1 MQNSSKFLIIYI
13 VQLQHGVKEPKRYSW
28 SLQPGEGHGFIP
40 SELLCQRLATLDRG
54 ALVYQNSAQPRHHI
68 KVLCASTWSYA
79 FIGLDK
85 MRSFQWIQC
94 GEEALLL
101 WQNGRGQYY
110 CADGNSC
117 ESNGGKTQ
125 YSPVWSHQKIDY
137 AGWPWIILNLRRY
150 FADGVGLLPPLAQQ
164 SQLLHSRPLGAS
176 PRHEGLAQSHNQD
189 LGAGDLGYPWVIWSR
204 EMRDRMTRYDLMS
217 IHVNKGWCT
226 TVFSVVRNII
236 WILDAKSDPLSTPM
250 VWVKRVEQTK
260 RWLRLMW

>member
-1 MQNSSKFLIIYI
+1 MPTTGHFGPRGTCLSK
-13 VQLQHGVKEPKRYSW
+13 
-28 SLQPGEGHGFIP
+28 
-40 SELLCQRLATLDRG
+40 LCTTSTSHQG
-54 ALVYQNSAQPRHHI
+54 P
-68 KVLCASTWSYA
+68 LCLNLKLHCYT

-101 WQNGRGQYY
+101 WQNGRGPYY

-117 ESNGGKTQ
+117 ESNGGKRQ

-150 FADGVGLLPPLAQQ
+150 FADGVGLLPPLAQ

-189 LGAGDLGYPWVIWSR
+189 LGVARRPWVSLVIWSR

-226 TVFSVVRNII
+226 IAFSVVRNII
-236 WILDAKSDPLSTPM
+236 WILDLKNDPPTNPNGLSEKG
-250 VWVKRVEQTK
+250 WANQALIEINLK
-260 RWLRLMW
+260 W